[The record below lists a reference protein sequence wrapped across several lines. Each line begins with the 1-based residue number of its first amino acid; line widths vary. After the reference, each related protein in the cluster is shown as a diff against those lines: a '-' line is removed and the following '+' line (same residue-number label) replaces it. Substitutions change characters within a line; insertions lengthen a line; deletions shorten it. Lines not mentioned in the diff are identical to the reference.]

1 MAVKPKIDVL
11 FLGKK
16 ANEFGS
22 DAGKEMEAILEVMN
36 EMNNA
41 VKAAVAPL
49 IIVLDLSIFRTG
61 LIVLPSKFIGALG
74 AAASNA
80 LIEKVCL
87 CNVHVNI
94 LDTLK
99 MLGILSED
107 EKPTTGPMGKIK
119 IYRDKA
125 ETLEKLGIDYDLQL

>member
-1 MAVKPKIDVL
+1 MSGKQKINVL
-11 FLGKK
+11 ILGTDKDFVG
-16 ANEFGS
+16 NVVG
-22 DAGKEMEAILEVMN
+22 GMEALVDVMN
-36 EMNNA
+36 KMNH
-41 VKAAVAPL
+41 AASTATAPL
-49 IIVLDLSIFRTG
+49 IIVLDLSAFR
-61 LIVLPSKFIGALG
+61 LLPSKFIGALG
-74 AAASNA
+74 AAASKA

-119 IYRDKA
+119 IYLDRA
-125 ETLEKLGIDYDLQL
+125 ETLEKLGIDYDLQF